1 MVTFRLN
8 IGNNKEHIGMPGV
21 KHQIPDPNDAVIKA
35 VAHKIHQKR
44 KQIEKA
50 RNEEEAREMEKKRK
64 EDEKR
69 KKLDQQS
76 KSLVAVKDELE
87 QLHTKLNTL
96 KEEKHRLFNELKKV
110 CNKEKEEKEKAEQ
123 MNTYLHPN
131 SSYVPY
137 QTQQSGFD
145 SQGKLSIMGSHQS
158 DKRNMYL
165 QNPARSQAS
174 RMMPASSPH
183 SNPYLTPQ
191 NRNMAAQQK

>member
-44 KQIEKA
+44 KVRNIFMRIQVMTFELQQIEKA

-87 QLHTKLNTL
+87 QLHTKDRFYTL
-96 KEEKHRLFNELKKV
+96 PIL
-110 CNKEKEEKEKAEQ
+110 
-123 MNTYLHPN
+123 
-131 SSYVPY
+131 
-137 QTQQSGFD
+137 
-145 SQGKLSIMGSHQS
+145 
-158 DKRNMYL
+158 
-165 QNPARSQAS
+165 
-174 RMMPASSPH
+174 
-183 SNPYLTPQ
+183 
-191 NRNMAAQQK
+191 

>member
-1 MVTFRLN
+1 MGDSSHFRVRFRLSNRLN
-8 IGNNKEHIGMPGV
+8 IGNKKEHIGMPGV

-87 QLHTKLNTL
+87 QLHTKDC
-96 KEEKHRLFNELKKV
+96 FNGKV
-110 CNKEKEEKEKAEQ
+110 
-123 MNTYLHPN
+123 ML
-131 SSYVPY
+131 
-137 QTQQSGFD
+137 D
-145 SQGKLSIMGSHQS
+145 SVTFFIVIS
-158 DKRNMYL
+158 
-165 QNPARSQAS
+165 
-174 RMMPASSPH
+174 
-183 SNPYLTPQ
+183 
-191 NRNMAAQQK
+191 